1 METTQ
6 SLTIKNLFGR
16 DEVRNKFQEM
26 LGKRAPSF
34 ITSVLQIVASNSLLA
49 KADPHSVYHSAA
61 VAATLDLP
69 LNNNLGFAYIVPY
82 NQKYKDDHGN
92 WQTKQVAQF
101 QMGYKGFIQL
111 AQRTGMY
118 RTLSAAP
125 IYEGQLISE
134 NPLTGFEFDFTKKK
148 SDKIIGYASY
158 FQLLNGFEKTLYS
171 TVEELKKHGKRFS
184 QTFKKDH
191 GLWVDDFDSMALKT
205 VIKANLSKW
214 APLSVDIQKA
224 ITFDQA
230 VVKDADA
237 QEVEYVDNQPEQ
249 IEAVTVEH
257 LNELLGEKM
266 PLLTKSEFDRAKE
279 IISDKEVDSYK
290 KLFDLLTSKTDDENT
305 DNKAQ

>member
-1 METTQ
+1 MSET
-6 SLTIKNLFGR
+6 LTIKNLFQK

-34 ITSVLQIVASNSLLA
+34 ITSVLQIVASNNLLA

-82 NQKYKDDHGN
+82 NQKFKDENGN

-158 FQLLNGFEKTLYS
+158 FQLLNGFEKTLYA
-171 TVEELKKHGKRFS
+171 TVEEVTKHGKEYS
-184 QTFKKDH
+184 QTFRNNK
-191 GLWVDDFDSMALKT
+191 GLWVDKFDVMALKT
-205 VIKANLSKW
+205 VIKTNLSKW
-214 APLSVDIQKA
+214 APMSIDIQRA

-230 VVKDADA
+230 IVNDSETEDVT
-237 QEVEYVDNQPEQ
+237 YVDNQELPE
-249 IEAVTVEH
+249 AHTVEEIQALLDEKVAL
-257 LNELLGEKM
+257 LNK
-266 PLLTKSEFDRAKE
+266 KDFDAAKR
-279 IISDKEVDSYK
+279 IIENKEENSYN
-290 KLFDLLTSKTDDENT
+290 KLYNTLNDLKDEQNT
-305 DNKAQ
+305 ND